1 MPPGA
6 VVLRVAASK
15 LPDGLYGALVERAG
29 REGVSVSKLVR
40 VAVQSYLGL
49 PPQPRGSDVAG
60 GGFEGLSGRLAELER
75 RVSTLELAV
84 SKPQGGREVEGWK
97 RG

>member
-1 MPPGA
+1 VA
-6 VVLRVAASK
+6 VLRVVASK
-15 LPDGLYGALVERAG
+15 LPDDLYRALAERAR

-40 VAVQSYLGL
+40 AAVQSYLGL
-49 PPQPRGSDVAG
+49 PPQPQG
-60 GGFEGLSGRLAELER
+60 GGFEELSRRLADLER

-84 SKPQGGREVEGWK
+84 SRLQGGREAVEGWEG